1 MGQKVLL
8 FYIYAMTILTFSI
21 CGADK
26 FAAQRQRRRVPEK
39 VLFLLSALGGS
50 VGMYLGMITFR
61 HKTKHWYFVDG
72 IPLIILVQAAIL
84 FYFFRLFY
92 FVFFGRFILLF
103 SVLSLPTI
111 HSALAK
117 FFFNSKKLVILSH
130 SVRARRRTGFN
141 LSGIHADC
149 NVCNRSVFRFT

>member
-50 VGMYLGMITFR
+50 VGMYLGMFTFR
-61 HKTKHWYFVDG
+61 HKTKHWYFVVG

-84 FYFFRLFY
+84 FYFLGS
-92 FVFFGRFILLF
+92 VFCSRRAASVQMPPSCCVFILIR
-103 SVLSLPTI
+103 STI
-111 HSALAK
+111 VQGRSAGRVPAIMFGK
-117 FFFNSKKLVILSH
+117 Q
-130 SVRARRRTGFN
+130 
-141 LSGIHADC
+141 
-149 NVCNRSVFRFT
+149 

>member
-50 VGMYLGMITFR
+50 VGMYLGCSPSVTRPSTGILWSASHSSSWFR
-61 HKTKHWYFVDG
+61 R
-72 IPLIILVQAAIL
+72 Q
-84 FYFFRLFY
+84 FYFTFWD
-92 FVFFGRFILLF
+92 
-103 SVLSLPTI
+103 
-111 HSALAK
+111 K
-117 FFFNSKKLVILSH
+117 FFAAGGRHLY
-130 SVRARRRTGFN
+130 RCRPPA
-141 LSGIHADC
+141 
-149 NVCNRSVFRFT
+149 VFLF

>member
-50 VGMYLGMITFR
+50 VGMYLGMFTFR
-61 HKTKHWYFVDG
+61 HKTKHWYFVVG
-72 IPLIILVQAAIL
+72 TPPTSVGLAAFL
-84 FYFFRLFY
+84 FLFWVYFFGSRWASSLQMPPSCC
-92 FVFFGRFILLF
+92 VFILIR
-103 SVLSLPTI
+103 STI
-111 HSALAK
+111 VQGRSAGRVPAIMFGK
-117 FFFNSKKLVILSH
+117 Q
-130 SVRARRRTGFN
+130 
-141 LSGIHADC
+141 
-149 NVCNRSVFRFT
+149 